1 MQNRHVA
8 IIESIFGTPG
18 GDFAPIDGAAYM
30 QHLTD
35 DVRYTVIG
43 STRFSGTAVGAEGI
57 MAEILMPLVESLDGG
72 IRMRVDTCFGD
83 GERVAMQAHG
93 QAVSKSGARY
103 DNTYCFVFR
112 FRGDQVC
119 EITEY
124 LDTELVRSA
133 LG

>member
-1 MQNRHVA
+1 MHNPHVA

-18 GDFAPIDGAAYM
+18 GDYAPIDGAAYM
-30 QHLTD
+30 QHLAD

-43 STRFSGTAVGAEGI
+43 STRFSGTYVGADGI
-57 MAEILMPLVESLDGG
+57 MAELLMPLVDSLEDG
-72 IRMRVDTCFGD
+72 IRIRVESCFGD
-83 GERVAMQAHG
+83 GERVAMQARG
-93 QAVSKSGARY
+93 QAQAKSGTAY

-112 FRGDQVC
+112 FRGDKIA